1 MSNVLFTYSY
11 REAGKGGWSFIEIL
25 PPQVGQYLAT
35 SITAATTTHQHRG
48 RLDSL
53 TEIVYGQASYY
64 ATNSRSQGKSLITWI
79 QQILKLPEWL
89 RLLLQKS
96 AGDRQPVWSEVRQ
109 ETVCR

>member
-1 MSNVLFTYSY
+1 MSNVPIWLFTYSY
-11 REAGKGGWSFIEIL
+11 REAGKAGWPFIEIL

-35 SITAATTTHQHRG
+35 SITAATTNHQHR
-48 RLDSL
+48 RIDSL

-89 RLLLQKS
+89 RHLLQKH
-96 AGDRQPVWSEVRQ
+96 AGI
-109 ETVCR
+109 C